1 MKNSVLSIMLNEA
14 IKSNDIVSLQT
25 LIDKCKKS
33 FNVLPKIVV
42 NEISTNGLNY
52 VDKYI
57 LSYDDLNNILNSIK
71 SYKSKADTNLPK
83 IKRLV
88 NTLTDAEEE
97 INNELYEN
105 ERLFVKVKYYCE
117 FGIEF
122 AKLMNGIKTNKDA
135 VAFIHSLNNMIRSN
149 QTDKNIE
156 INIYQYQSMKKDSRY
171 MEFINESTKAMKKT
185 KLTMSITDTSLIFR
199 LKK

>member
-14 IKSNDIVSLQT
+14 IKPNDIVSLQT

-57 LSYDDLNNILNSIK
+57 ISYDDLNNIINSIK
-71 SYKSKADTNLPK
+71 SYKSKADVSLPK

-105 ERLFVKVKYYCE
+105 ERLFIKVKYYCE

-135 VAFIHSLNNMIRSN
+135 VDFIHSLNNMIRSN

-156 INIYQYQSMKKDSRY
+156 MHIYQYQSMKKDSRY

-199 LKK
+199 LK